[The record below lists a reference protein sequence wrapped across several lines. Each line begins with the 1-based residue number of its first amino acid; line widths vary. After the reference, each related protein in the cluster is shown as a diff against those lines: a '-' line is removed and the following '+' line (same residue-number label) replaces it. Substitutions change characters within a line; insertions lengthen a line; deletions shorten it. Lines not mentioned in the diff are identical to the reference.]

1 MSVLLGFLVGLLN
14 IKVEPAPEM
23 RSHSLYIRY
32 MHLQVDHI
40 VYSLIS
46 YEYLVVVQEPLM
58 PEDKLELVRSQ
69 LLGAIARRGDDV
81 HSPCF
86 LFLCIHGF
94 VLIGLFVMNGACT
107 NNHLLAYWCFWF
119 KCRQE
124 ALLEESFQN
133 CYTEMRV
140 YMHEYL
146 RQRL

>member
-1 MSVLLGFLVGLLN
+1 MSVPLGFLFGLLN
-14 IKVEPAPEM
+14 IKVEPPPEM

-40 VYSLIS
+40 VHSLIS
-46 YEYLVVVQEPLM
+46 YECLVVVQEPLM

-107 NNHLLAYWCFWF
+107 GQTITYLLTGAFGLNAGRKHCW
-119 KCRQE
+119 K
-124 ALLEESFQN
+124 
-133 CYTEMRV
+133 RV
-140 YMHEYL
+140 SKIAIWNRECICTST
-146 RQRL
+146 